1 MSNYD
6 DLIMHLAR
14 LEGEIEEFES
24 EIETIELRIQDLQDE
39 LQAAQGSLEW
49 AVVAYEEVRSQLADI
64 DDEDD

>member
-14 LEGEIEEFES
+14 LEGEIEEFEG

-39 LQAAQGSLEW
+39 L
-49 AVVAYEEVRSQLADI
+49 
-64 DDEDD
+64 